1 MRENATFYDTNF
13 GIKFFFSN
21 CFVASGDARPEW
33 INIQCSLPGQNR
45 SKYSIGCQARTD
57 QSTKQVAGPEWIKVQ
72 YRLPG
77 QNGSNSSVDCQ
88 ARTDQSTM
96 QVAGPEWIS
105 VVCLARTD
113 QKIVQVANL
122 YVLYV
127 QYCLCCTNILPT
139 KVLIIC

>member
-1 MRENATFYDTNF
+1 MDQHTMQV
-13 GIKFFFSN
+13 G
-21 CFVASGDARPEW
+21 RPEQ
-33 INIQCSLPGQNR
+33 IKVQYRLAGQNR
-45 SKYSIGCQARTD
+45 SKYSIG
-57 QSTKQVAGPEWIKVQ
+57 
-72 YRLPG
+72 
-77 QNGSNSSVDCQ
+77 CQ

-127 QYCLCCTNILPT
+127 QYCFCCTNILPT

>member
-1 MRENATFYDTNF
+1 MDQHTMQV
-13 GIKFFFSN
+13 G
-21 CFVASGDARPEW
+21 RPEQ
-33 INIQCSLPGQNR
+33 IKVQYRLAGQNK

-57 QSTKQVAGPEWIKVQ
+57 QSTKQVAGPEWI
-72 YRLPG
+72 
-77 QNGSNSSVDCQ
+77 SVVCL

-105 VVCLARTD
+105 VVCLARAD